1 MYFFHMRDCIR
12 HFLGIVCLGVDFAFG
27 MAWVDMMREQDTDR
41 RISGLN
47 ISTKKK
53 FDFGEK

>member
-47 ISTKKK
+47 MSTKKK
-53 FDFGEK
+53 FDF